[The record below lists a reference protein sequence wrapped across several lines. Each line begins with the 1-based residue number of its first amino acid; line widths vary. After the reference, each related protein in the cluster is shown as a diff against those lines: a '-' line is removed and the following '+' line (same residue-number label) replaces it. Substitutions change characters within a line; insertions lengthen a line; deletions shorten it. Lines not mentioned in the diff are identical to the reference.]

1 MSHDLKSLNRF
12 LWKTKVDVLFFTHLT
27 DFHQK
32 QQESE
37 KKDRISGIKEIN
49 PRFGG
54 FATAKGSQL
63 KISAETL
70 KKARL
75 IFGDDIDL
83 NKGPPETD
91 SLKKRKLSGE
101 CSDPHNSKKVCLSNS
116 EDPFKDD
123 FVIDTQDLEMAE
135 RMAFERDKTIPL
147 PVSW

>member
-1 MSHDLKSLNRF
+1 M
-12 LWKTKVDVLFFTHLT
+12 
-27 DFHQK
+27 
-32 QQESE
+32 
-37 KKDRISGIKEIN
+37 N

-54 FATAKGSQL
+54 FATAKGSQF

-83 NKGPPETD
+83 NKGPPEID

-135 RMAFERDKTIPL
+135 RMAFEKDKTIPL
-147 PVSW
+147 PVS

>member
-1 MSHDLKSLNRF
+1 M
-12 LWKTKVDVLFFTHLT
+12 
-27 DFHQK
+27 
-32 QQESE
+32 
-37 KKDRISGIKEIN
+37 N

-54 FATAKGSQL
+54 FATAKGSQF
-63 KISAETL
+63 KISAETM

-75 IFGDDIDL
+75 IFGDDIEL
-83 NKGPPETD
+83 NKGPTEVD

-135 RMAFERDKTIPL
+135 RMAYEKDKKL
-147 PVSW
+147 PVSF